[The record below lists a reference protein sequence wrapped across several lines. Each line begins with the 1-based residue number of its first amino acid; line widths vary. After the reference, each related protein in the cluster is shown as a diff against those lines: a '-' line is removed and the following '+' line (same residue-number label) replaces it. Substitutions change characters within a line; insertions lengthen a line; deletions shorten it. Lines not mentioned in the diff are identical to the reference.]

1 LKIFVCEFIT
11 GGGLYREVLPASLA
25 CEGKLMRDALLKD
38 LSEIAHVQVSTTYDN
53 RLATPNN
60 AYKAMAISQA
70 DDVWQS
76 WHQCISESDAVWIIA
91 PETGGILA
99 KLTEMA
105 EQQHKKLLGCGLDS
119 IKVAASKYASYQAFT
134 AANIPAIPTYRF
146 SEFKDQPQT
155 HCDGW
160 VVKLDDGAGC
170 EDSAYFKDRLKLIAW
185 IETGKRTHSHIIQP
199 YQEGTAASISILCK
213 DGKAWLL
220 SCNSQKINLDTQEDA
235 APFNYAGSSINGMAK
250 HWQAFDVIAQQVAAA
265 LPTLA
270 GYVGIDLI
278 VDTSGK
284 HTEDPAIYVLEINP
298 RLTTSYV
305 GLREATG
312 VNTAG
317 LILQLFSADLDY
329 NQSFTQPFSL
339 PTISRTIVDIS
350 LHA

>member
-1 LKIFVCEFIT
+1 MKIFLCEFIT
-11 GGGLYREVLPASLA
+11 GGGLYREALPASLA
-25 CEGKLMRDALLKD
+25 REGELMRDTLLED
-38 LSEIAHVQVSTTYDN
+38 LAEIAYVQVLTTYDA
-53 RLATPNN
+53 RLAMPNN

-76 WHQCISESDAVWIIA
+76 WHQCIAESDAVWIIA
-91 PETGGILA
+91 PETDGILA
-99 KLTEMA
+99 KLTEMV

-119 IKVAASKYASYQAFT
+119 IKVAASKYASYLAFI
-134 AANIPAIPTYRF
+134 AADIPAIPTYRF
-146 SEFKDQPQT
+146 SDFKDQPLT

-160 VVKLDDGAGC
+160 VAKLDDGAGC
-170 EDSAYFKDRLKLIAW
+170 EDSAYFKASLKLMDW
-185 IETGKRTHSHIIQP
+185 IETGKRAQSHIVQP
-199 YQEGTAASISILCK
+199 YQEGTAASISMLCK

-220 SCNSQKINLDTQEDA
+220 SCNSQKIDLETQEDA
-235 APFNYAGSSINGMAK
+235 APFNYAGSTINGMAK
-250 HWQAFDVIAQQVAAA
+250 YWQAFDIVSKQVATA
-265 LPTLA
+265 LPALA

-278 VDTSGK
+278 VDASGK
-284 HTEDPAIYVLEINP
+284 HAEDPAIYVLEINP

-312 VNTAG
+312 VNIAG

-339 PTISRTIVDIS
+339 PAISRNIVDIS